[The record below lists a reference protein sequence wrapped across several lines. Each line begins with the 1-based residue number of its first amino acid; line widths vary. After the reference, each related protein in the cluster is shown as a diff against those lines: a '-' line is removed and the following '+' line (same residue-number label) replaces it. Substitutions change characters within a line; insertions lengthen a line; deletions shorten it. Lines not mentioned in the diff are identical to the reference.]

1 MLRREFVTLV
11 GGAAAWP
18 FAVGAQPRTLP
29 VVGVLSATAP
39 ASGGSLDGVG
49 LFLRA
54 LAEMGYFD
62 GKTISVETRW
72 ASGQY
77 DRLPGL
83 AAELVSRGPTVIF
96 AEGNVNAA
104 RAAIGATASI
114 PIVFANGGDPVK
126 LGLVSSLNRP
136 VGNVT
141 GVSFFFSALG
151 AKRLEV
157 VRELRPA
164 IARIGFL
171 VNPDNA
177 VTEIDVADMEGAARS
192 IGLELIVVNAAKQDD
207 FDAVFSKLSE
217 SRVDVLLVNNDTFFN
232 SRRKDLISLA
242 ERYAIPTSYPSRS
255 FATAG
260 GLLSYGTDAVEMYR
274 QAAVYVGRIL
284 KGAKPADLPVMLPVK
299 FELVVNLKAAN
310 RLGLTIPPS
319 LLARADEVIE

>member
-1 MLRREFVTLV
+1 MLRREFVTLICS
-11 GGAAAWP
+11 AAAWP
-18 FAVGAQPRTLP
+18 LAVGAQPRPLP
-29 VVGVLSATAP
+29 MVGVLSATAP
-39 ASGGSLDGVG
+39 APGGSLDGVG

-54 LAEMGYFD
+54 MAEMGYLD
-62 GKTISVETRW
+62 GKTIIVETRW

-77 DRLPGL
+77 DQLPGL
-83 AAELVSRGPTVIF
+83 AAELVSRSPTVIF

-104 RAAIGATASI
+104 RAAMGATTSI

-151 AKRLEV
+151 AKRLEI

-164 IARIGFL
+164 LARIGFL

-177 VTEIDVADMEGAARS
+177 VTEIDVADMEGAAHS

-242 ERYAIPTSYPSRS
+242 ERYAIPTSYPARS

-260 GLLSYGTDAVEMYR
+260 GLLSYGTDAAEMYR

-284 KGAKPADLPVMLPVK
+284 KGAKPADLPVMLPAK
-299 FELVVNLKAAN
+299 FELVVNLKTAN
-310 RLGLTIPPS
+310 KLGLTIPPA
-319 LLARADEVIE
+319 LLARAEEVIE